1 MTVIDSL
8 RKNAHFLIS
17 GLGSAVVILGLM
29 RWSNGEPLVQPQSD
43 LGLVLGV
50 ILVAAFVVLN
60 DLRASNGKKQS

>member
-1 MTVIDSL
+1 MTIIDSL
-8 RKNAHFLIS
+8 RKNAQFLLS
-17 GLGSAVVILGLM
+17 GFGSAVVILGLM

>member
-1 MTVIDSL
+1 MTIIDSL
-8 RKNAHFLIS
+8 RKNANFLLS
-17 GLGSAVVILGLM
+17 GCGSAVIILGLM
-29 RWSNGEPLVQPQSD
+29 RWSSGEPLVQPQSD

>member
-1 MTVIDSL
+1 VTVIESL
-8 RKNAHFLIS
+8 RKNVRFLLS
-17 GLGSAVVILGLM
+17 GFASAVVVFGLM

-50 ILVAAFVVLN
+50 ILVAAFMVLN